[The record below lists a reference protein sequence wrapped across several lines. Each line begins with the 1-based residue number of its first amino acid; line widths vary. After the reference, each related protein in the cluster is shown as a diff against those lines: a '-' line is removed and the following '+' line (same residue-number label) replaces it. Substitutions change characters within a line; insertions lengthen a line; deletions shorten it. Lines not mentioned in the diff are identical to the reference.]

1 MKTMIIATDFSEAS
15 LHAAKYAA
23 MLTQQISVG
32 RMILYHSYYDMI
44 TVAPPFTDSEYYSKL
59 EEDYIARLGEIRD
72 RLVPLV
78 AKGVTIECFSNISPL
93 QEAVTVDFLK
103 EKPDLIVMGITGKSQ
118 VKERIMGSQ
127 AVIAARH
134 TTIPLLLIPFD
145 ATFKGIKRIV
155 FAWDMKDSKETIPKK
170 ILKDILQTFKAEL
183 LILNI
188 DKNNKSFSNETI
200 GEMEFMHHLFDPEN
214 AQYFYGDHPDA
225 SRGIISFSENHQAD
239 MVMIIPKKKSFP
251 DSLFRKSTTKRL
263 AFHIKIP
270 LFILPPRR

>member
-1 MKTMIIATDFSEAS
+1 MKTMIVATDFSEAS

-23 MLTQQISVG
+23 MLTGQIPVN
-32 RMILYHSYYDMI
+32 RLLLYHSYYDII
-44 TVAPPFTDSEYYSKL
+44 TVSPPFTDSEYYSNLK
-59 EEDYIARLGEIRD
+59 EDYIGRLNEIRD

-78 AKGVTIECFSNISPL
+78 AKGVTIECFANISPF
-93 QEAVTVDFLK
+93 QEAITVDFLK

-118 VKERIMGSQ
+118 VKEKIMGSQ

-145 ATFKGIKRIV
+145 ATFKVIKKIV
-155 FAWDMKDSKETIPKK
+155 FGWDMKNSRKTISKKVLE
-170 ILKDILQTFKAEL
+170 DILHTFKAEL

-188 DKNNKSFSNETI
+188 DKNNKSFSNKTI

-225 SRGIISFSENHQAD
+225 SRGIIAFSENHQAD

-270 LFILPPRR
+270 LFILPSR